1 MNKHIFRQT
10 CRKLLV
16 VLLLSILSFC
26 YNRFFQFLVAKRLS
40 LGYLFYY
47 IHLFYLISVNHPC
60 IRDVSVGFLRQ
71 RACLLYSSRNST
83 GNTSNSPIGDC
94 DDTEILP
101 TQRAIQTANTDD
113 LGTQTS
119 KEAVSQLVDQS
130 KTVILVKDKNEP
142 TEEKQIIAVK
152 TAGTNDFIIA
162 IVIFIVIL
170 NYHRHYFIKIRMD
183 KD

>member
-1 MNKHIFRQT
+1 MNKHIYRQT

-16 VLLLSILSFC
+16 VLLLSIVSFFIIVSF
-26 YNRFFQFLVAKRLS
+26 NFWLQS
-40 LGYLFYY
+40 GN
-47 IHLFYLISVNHPC
+47 HLTIYFIIFIYSISSQLIICVSKM
-60 IRDVSVGFLRQ
+60 SVGLLRQ
-71 RACLLYSSRNST
+71 CTCLLYSSRNSA
-83 GNTSNSPIGDC
+83 GNTSNSLMGDC

-119 KEAVSQLVDQS
+119 KEAISQLVDQS
-130 KTVILVKDKNEP
+130 KTVVRVEDKNET
-142 TEEKQIIAVK
+142 TEEQQMIAGK
-152 TAGTNDFIIA
+152 MIGINDLTTA

-183 KD
+183 RD